1 MMKRNS
7 DISPPL
13 SGHSTVVAVK
23 QQLSCELEE
32 HAVILHLKGGVYY
45 GLDSVGARIWALIQ
59 EPKTV
64 DQIKDVIL
72 SEYDVEPDQCERDV
86 LALLQELAAEDLI
99 EITSETR
106 TAKG

>member
-1 MMKRNS
+1 MKS
-7 DISPPL
+7 EL

-23 QQLSCELEE
+23 QQLSCDMDGE
-32 HAVILHLKGGVYY
+32 AVILHLKAGVYY

-64 DQIKDVIL
+64 DQIKGAIL
-72 SEYDVEPDQCERDV
+72 EEYDVEPDQCERDV

-99 EITSETR
+99 EIDTETQS
-106 TAKG
+106 G

>member
-1 MMKRNS
+1 M
-7 DISPPL
+7 
-13 SGHSTVVAVK
+13 VAVK
-23 QQLSCELEE
+23 QQVSSDLDDE
-32 HAVILHLKGGVYY
+32 AVILHLKAGVYY

-64 DQIKDVIL
+64 DQIKDTIL
-72 SEYDVEPDQCERDV
+72 REYEVEPDQCERDV
-86 LALLQELAAEDLI
+86 LALLEELAAEDLI

>member
-1 MMKRNS
+1 M
-7 DISPPL
+7 PPL
-13 SGHSTVVAVK
+13 SGNSTVVAVK
-23 QQLSCELEE
+23 QQVSSDLDDE
-32 HAVILHLKGGVYY
+32 AVILHLKAGVYY

-64 DQIKDVIL
+64 DQIKNAIL
-72 SEYDVEPDQCERDV
+72 EEYDVEPDQCERDV

>member
-1 MMKRNS
+1 MKHA
-7 DISPPL
+7 L

-23 QQLSCELEE
+23 QQLSCDLDEE
-32 HAVILHLKGGVYY
+32 AVILHLKAGVYY

-64 DQIKDVIL
+64 EQIKDAIL
-72 SEYDVEPDQCERDV
+72 REYDVEPDRCERDV

-99 EITSETR
+99 EIK
-106 TAKG
+106 AG

>member
-1 MMKRNS
+1 L
-7 DISPPL
+7 DITPPL

-23 QQLSCELEE
+23 QQVSSDLDDE
-32 HAVILHLKGGVYY
+32 AVILHLKAGVYY

-64 DQIKDVIL
+64 DEIKDAIL
-72 SEYDVEPDQCERDV
+72 NEYDVEPDQCERDV

-99 EITSETR
+99 EVTTETQS
-106 TAKG
+106 G

>member
-1 MMKRNS
+1 MKS
-7 DISPPL
+7 EL
-13 SGHSTVVAVK
+13 SGRSTVIAVK

-32 HAVILHLKGGVYY
+32 EAVILHLKAGVYY

-64 DQIKDVIL
+64 DQIKDAIL
-72 SEYDVEPDQCERDV
+72 REYDVEPDRCERDV

-99 EITSETR
+99 EIKNESV
-106 TAKG
+106 G